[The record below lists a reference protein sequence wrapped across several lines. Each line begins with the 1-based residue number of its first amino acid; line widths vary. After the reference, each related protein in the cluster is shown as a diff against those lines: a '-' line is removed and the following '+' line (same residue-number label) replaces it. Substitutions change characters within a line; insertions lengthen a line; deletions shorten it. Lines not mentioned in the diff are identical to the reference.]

1 VLAERFAA
9 LTYDRRGRGESGDG
23 GRYAV
28 EREVEDL
35 AALIAEAGGSARA
48 YGISSGAVLALEAA
62 KRGVPLAKL
71 ALYEAPFVVDDSR
84 PPVPGDYRQRLD
96 ELIALGPP
104 RRRRAPLHGQGRA
117 PPRAARGDDALDAG
131 VEAAEGR
138 GPHAALRRRRHGR
151 HPRPGARCR
160 PSAGPR

>member
-1 VLAERFAA
+1 VLAERFAV

-117 PPRAARGDDALDAG
+117 P
-131 VEAAEGR
+131 EGR